1 MLQIGE
7 HPNLGDLIQAPL
19 GTTLGDSYDRTFTKH
34 LDGWHFEQAVHGPDM
49 LLQGWSVTVASIGTE
64 PVPVETFQQYAQRLG
79 TIGRGRAHQSGVNLH
94 PVRRLLAALEADS
107 TGTRLGMW
115 HHPYDRDTAIPQ
127 GAIGRMGDTHY
138 VRTGTE
144 WRLINGTARA
154 ANGPIQRCVQVV
166 HLPPGVVPLAWDE
179 ASDMEVEAK
188 RIDEVRR
195 EAWRLGLEAKSSNN
209 WCSDFENAMDRCHIS
224 QRALALL
231 DSTASDLQFEC
242 PIPLG
247 KEGEGQVTHEIMLA
261 APIGTIIGQGIGPD
275 YRWRKDE
282 EDYWSRISERGI
294 QGPSL
299 AFQVNVLYVIQ
310 WGAS

>member
-19 GTTLGDSYDRTFTKH
+19 GTTLKDSYDRSFIKH
-34 LDGWHFEQAVHGPDM
+34 LDGWHFEQSVHGPDM
-49 LLQGWSVTVASIGTE
+49 LLHGWSVTVASIGTE

-107 TGTRLGMW
+107 TGIRLGMW
-115 HHPYDRDTAIPQ
+115 HHPYDRDIAIPQ
-127 GAIGRMGDTHY
+127 GAIGRMGETHY
-138 VRTGTE
+138 VRHGSD
-144 WRLINGTARA
+144 WRLVNGTAPGA
-154 ANGPIQRCVQVV
+154 SNPFQRCVQIV
-166 HLPPGVVPLAWDE
+166 HLPSGVVPLAWDE

-224 QRALALL
+224 QRVLALL
-231 DSTASDLQFEC
+231 DQPASDLQAEC

-247 KEGEGQVTHEIMLA
+247 VEGIGQMTHEIMRS
-261 APIGTIIGQGIGPD
+261 APIGTIISQRSGTD
-275 YRWRKDE
+275 YRWRKDQP
-282 EDYWSRISERGI
+282 DYWSRVGGHGI
-294 QGPSL
+294 QGPSGD
-299 AFQVNVLYVIQ
+299 FSVSPLYVIQ